1 MKILVVTTWFP
12 SHEAPAQAPFNL
24 EHAKAVQ
31 LRHDVSVVHVRL
43 GSRLPAAAEAYAGL
57 PVQRVSLNPR
67 RPWTAVSVLR
77 TLMRESST
85 SDVLHTM
92 AFSSALV
99 AALPAALTTEA
110 VGPLRALERC
120 HEPAERRRD
129 VAAFRLAALGAA
141 SSARRDRSDGGTRRR
156 SCRRSRGRTRRC
168 WFRASLPTSGR

>member
-43 GSRLPAAAEAYAGL
+43 GSRLPAAAETYAGL
-57 PVQRVSLNPR
+57 PVQRISLNPR

-77 TLMRESST
+77 TLLGESST

-99 AALPAALTTEA
+99 AALP
-110 VGPLRALERC
+110 
-120 HEPAERRRD
+120 
-129 VAAFRLAALGAA
+129 
-141 SSARRDRSDGGTRRR
+141 RSTGEV
-156 SCRRSRGRTRRC
+156 RSRLCGVERMKPGSQGSTLELESVPAGQSGGHHDPTRAQPNS
-168 WFRASLPTSGR
+168 ASGEHPRR